1 MKTAKSILGSTGNK
15 IEDGSDKLF
24 ALSDVIDEDNI
35 NITAITSHLMFMYE
49 SIVGRQVDKINQEI
63 TVNELNELKRDLG
76 PLA

>member
-1 MKTAKSILGSTGNK
+1 MGSTGNK